1 MATLKLSSGFQVIP
15 EGSYVFYIYNVKYDE
30 TFGKMEVY
38 MITAQGL
45 KHMERFSLKDDND
58 GINEK
63 AMNAFSYFAKTALN
77 NFALDV
83 IDHTDLIGHYIR
95 GEITHTV
102 LPNRKDPS
110 KKVTF
115 ANMGDKYPADGF
127 DTDPVPSVLQ
137 MIGGNTP
144 QTRSNAPQTNSNL
157 DLDSLLG

>member
-1 MATLKLSSGFQVIP
+1 MPHEGIAKAKVLVESLPYLREFSGQTLVI
-15 EGSYVFYIYNVKYDE
+15 KYGGHAMVDE
-30 TFGKMEVY
+30 E
-38 MITAQGL
+38 L
-45 KHMERFSLKDDND
+45 KR
-58 GINEK
+58 
-63 AMNAFSYFAKTALN
+63 